1 MINSLYIITVMKELT
16 ARQSEVLA
24 YIREYMS
31 DEGMPPTRA
40 EIANKLGFRSA
51 NASEDHLKA
60 LARKGA
66 IELIPG
72 SSRGIKLPDN
82 GAEAANDGLAVIG
95 KVAAGSPVLAV
106 ENVETHL
113 SMDPG
118 LFSPPADYLL
128 RVEGDSMINI
138 GIHDGD
144 LLAVNRTPLA
154 NQGDIVVVRIDEE
167 VTVKRWNRVSSDH
180 IQLIAENDDYAPIE
194 LHSGEA
200 EVNVEGKMVGVIR
213 QC

>member
-1 MINSLYIITVMKELT
+1 MKELT

-24 YIREYMS
+24 YIREYMT

-72 SSRGIKLPDN
+72 SSRGIKLP
-82 GAEAANDGLAVIG
+82 GPPISSGTEAANDGLAVIG

-106 ENVETHL
+106 ENVEKHL
-113 SMDPG
+113 SMDPS

-144 LLAVNRTPLA
+144 LLAVNKTPLA

-194 LHSGEA
+194 LHSGEF

>member
-1 MINSLYIITVMKELT
+1 MKELT

-24 YIREYMS
+24 YIREYMN

-40 EIANKLGFRSA
+40 EIAKRLGFRSA

-106 ENVETHL
+106 ENVEKHL
-113 SMDPG
+113 SMDPS
-118 LFSPPADYLL
+118 LFNPPADYLL

-167 VTVKRWNRVSSDH
+167 VTVKRWNRVSADH

-194 LHSGEA
+194 LHSGES

>member
-1 MINSLYIITVMKELT
+1 MKNLT

-24 YIREYMS
+24 YICEYHS
-31 DEGMPPTRA
+31 ESGMPPTRA
-40 EIANKLGFRSA
+40 EIAKALGFKSA
-51 NASEDHLKA
+51 NAAEDHLKA

-72 SSRGIKLPDN
+72 ASRGIKIPETQRETERESDN
-82 GAEAANDGLAVIG
+82 EGTAIVG
-95 KVAAGSPVLAV
+95 KVAAGSPVMAI
-106 ENVETHL
+106 ENVEKRINL
-113 SMDPG
+113 DPN
-118 LFSPPADYLL
+118 LFHPSPDYML
-128 RVEGDSMINI
+128 RVQGDSMINA

-144 LLAVNRTPLA
+144 LVAVSRTPVA

-167 VTVKRWNRVSSDH
+167 VTLKRWNRVSGNH

-194 LHSGEA
+194 LRAGES
-200 EVNVEGKMVGVIR
+200 EVNIEGKAVGVIR

>member
-1 MINSLYIITVMKELT
+1 MKELT

-24 YIREYMS
+24 YIREYMT

-72 SSRGIKLPDN
+72 SSRGIKLPSSSVSS
-82 GAEAANDGLAVIG
+82 GTEATNDGLAVIG

-106 ENVETHL
+106 ENVEKHL
-113 SMDPG
+113 SMDPS

-144 LLAVNRTPLA
+144 LLAVNKTPLA

-194 LHSGEA
+194 LHSGEF

>member
-1 MINSLYIITVMKELT
+1 MKKLT

-24 YIREYMS
+24 FIRDYSSES
-31 DEGMPPTRA
+31 GMPPTRA
-40 EIANKLGFRSA
+40 EIAKSLGFRSA
-51 NASEDHLKA
+51 NAAEDHIKA

-72 SSRGIKLPDN
+72 ASRGIRLPDN
-82 GAEAANDGLAVIG
+82 PTNDQGLALIG

-106 ENVETHL
+106 ENVEKRVDI
-113 SMDPG
+113 DPG
-118 LFSPPADYLL
+118 LFYPPADYLL

-144 LLAVNRTPLA
+144 LLAVNKTPVA
-154 NQGDIVVVRIDEE
+154 QQGEVVVVRIDEE
-167 VTVKRWNRVSSDH
+167 VTVKRWNRISENH

-194 LHSGEA
+194 LHSGAA
-200 EVNVEGKMVGVIR
+200 EVSVEGKMVGIIR